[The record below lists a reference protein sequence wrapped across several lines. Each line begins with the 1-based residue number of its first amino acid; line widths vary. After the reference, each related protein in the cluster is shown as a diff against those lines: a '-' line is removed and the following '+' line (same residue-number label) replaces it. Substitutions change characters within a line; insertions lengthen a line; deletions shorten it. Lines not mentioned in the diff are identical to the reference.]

1 MKNQAEILFNISFRY
16 YTFVSLQYL
25 QIIRITLTMPLQGTL
40 FVSSAERR
48 PTKVNNLFICRRPWL
63 ISPTELSNAAV
74 CHLVK
79 LSFFRKIN

>member
-1 MKNQAEILFNISFRY
+1 MKNQAEILFTICFRY

-25 QIIRITLTMPLQGTL
+25 QIVRITLTVPLQGTL

-48 PTKVNNLFICRRPWL
+48 PKKVNNLFICPW
-63 ISPTELSNAAV
+63 SPTELSNAAV

-79 LSFFRKIN
+79 LSFFAR